1 MTQTTS
7 EEEQKSLIGL
17 KTSSLQNPPS
27 EEENMVV
34 QVQEEDGIMTHHLK
48 PRKPIDIT

>member
-1 MTQTTS
+1 MIQTTL

-27 EEENMVV
+27 EEEDMEAEA
-34 QVQEEDGIMTHHLK
+34 QKEDIMLTDHLK

>member
-7 EEEQKSLIGL
+7 EEKQKSLIGL

-27 EEENMVV
+27 EEVHTAAEA
-34 QVQEEDGIMTHHLK
+34 QGEDLMSAHHLK
-48 PRKPIDIT
+48 PRKLTDIT